1 MSARQQKTRGP
12 GRQPEATLFHQAQN
26 GNRRVLN
33 HLMARHDGLVH
44 AVIRRHGSE
53 SLSYAETLQ
62 AGRIGLW
69 HAILKFDPCR
79 GLAFSTYAWPSIMRH
94 IWQAVKTDHTQV
106 RHQRLS
112 ALRLPG
118 PTTDPGPLFE
128 SQVVPQAVHALV
140 QRLAPRL
147 QQTIVAHYGFAE
159 SDPANFVQISRTLGV
174 SAERARQLHQEALI
188 WLRQPAHSQMLRS
201 LLGRHTL
208 ADYQAIEQL
217 GYCWWRTE
225 RGRHAE

>member
-79 GLAFSTYAWPSIMRH
+79 GLAQHYAPHLASRQNRPHPSSPSTPLGFAIARSDDRPGSLIRKPSS
-94 IWQAVKTDHTQV
+94 APGCPCLGATLGPTVATNDCG
-106 RHQRLS
+106 
-112 ALRLPG
+112 ALRI
-118 PTTDPGPLFE
+118 
-128 SQVVPQAVHALV
+128 
-140 QRLAPRL
+140 R
-147 QQTIVAHYGFAE
+147 
-159 SDPANFVQISRTLGV
+159 
-174 SAERARQLHQEALI
+174 
-188 WLRQPAHSQMLRS
+188 
-201 LLGRHTL
+201 
-208 ADYQAIEQL
+208 
-217 GYCWWRTE
+217 
-225 RGRHAE
+225 